1 MVWLPRWGCDGMMI
15 GSNQKLLMARA
26 GVNLADPAWNV
37 DNASYSGNSFS
48 VVAENDG
55 PVGVFF
61 KPDGTEMYIMGS
73 GSVSSTYRRS
83 VIQYSLTSA
92 WDVSTAS
99 FTQAFSAPEYNAL
112 FFKSDGLKL
121 YLFPDFGNVYQYSL
135 STAWDISTLSLDQS
149 VSGGPTPTGVFF
161 KPDGAAYFVING
173 STDAVDEYSLSTA
186 WDISS
191 ASFVQSKSVPTSE
204 ATPQDV
210 FFKPD
215 GTKMYIIGRSADRVY
230 QYSLSTPWDISTAG
244 SPETNFIVVS
254 QDSSPTG
261 LFFKEDGT
269 QFWVVGDTNDTVFA
283 YNIG

>member
-1 MVWLPRWGCDGMMI
+1 MVWLPRWGCDGMI
-15 GSNQKLLMARA
+15 TSVQKLLMARA
-26 GVNLADPAWNV
+26 GVSAAAVEWNV
-37 DNASYSGNSFS
+37 DNASYSGDSFS
-48 VVAENDG
+48 VASENDS

-73 GSVSSTYRRS
+73 GSISSTYRRS
-83 VIQYSLTSA
+83 VIQYSLASA

-99 FTQAFSAPEYNAL
+99 FTQAFSAPEYDAL

-121 YLFPDFGNVYQYSL
+121 YLFPDFGSIYQYSL

-161 KPDGAAYFVING
+161 KPDGAAFFVING

-186 WDISS
+186 WDISTL
-191 ASFVQSKSVPTSE
+191 SFVQSKSVG
-204 ATPQDV
+204 ATETNPQDL

-215 GTKMYIIGRSADRVY
+215 GTKMYIMGRTADRVY
-230 QYSLSTPWDISTAG
+230 QYSLSTAWDISTAG
-244 SPETNFIVVS
+244 SPEASFLVSSQENFP
-254 QDSSPTG
+254 QG
-261 LFFKEDGT
+261 LFFKDDGT
-269 QFWVVGDTNDTVFA
+269 QFWVVGATNDTVFA